1 MIAMSKSPG
10 PALGAQM
17 KDNSGKGRGLGD
29 PGLTCAA
36 FSGDGAQSFPAYQPI
51 EQELVFPIGLQAGDG
66 DLALVGGH
74 RHHAGLPVPV
84 LVLDNEGVEFT
95 LGDCPGDAH
104 GVWGHIRHCQ
114 LPQAGSRFCV
124 LDWTRERCMECD
136 RNEAGSLLRV
146 LGSRCWLWVLGAG
159 DKVTGQE
166 EGRQRSKD

>member
-1 MIAMSKSPG
+1 
-10 PALGAQM
+10 M

-84 LVLDNEGVEFT
+84 LVLDP
-95 LGDCPGDAH
+95 CPY
-104 GVWGHIRHCQ
+104 
-114 LPQAGSRFCV
+114 
-124 LDWTRERCMECD
+124 
-136 RNEAGSLLRV
+136 LLLSFSFFV
-146 LGSRCWLWVLGAG
+146 F
-159 DKVTGQE
+159 
-166 EGRQRSKD
+166 